1 MSFLPKNQHW
11 FLKVC
16 KSCTHIKHSYL
27 CLFNILLHLMHCL
40 CLKNI
45 NYTLMQCLPYN
56 MMHCLC
62 LKNINYTLMQ
72 CLPYNMMHC
81 LCLKNINYTL
91 MQCLPYN
98 MMHCLCLKNINYTLK
113 QCLPYNKRQF
123 PHGLHISINIIWNI
137 HTCKC
142 THTWLKTTTLP
153 LKNKNLS
160 WPFHVVS
167 VLLFLVL
174 PQSNIVIND
183 LCAVQ
188 CSALEK
194 KKGGGFFVCVMMMMM
209 SWCLMS
215 SDVIWHIRDK
225 LWPMPK
231 HGSIILYVH
240 GNQKAL

>member
-16 KSCTHIKHSYL
+16 KSCGTHIKHSYL
-27 CLFNILLHLMHCL
+27 CLFTILLHLMHCL
-40 CLKNI
+40 CLKYI

-62 LKNINYTLMQ
+62 LKNINYTLM
-72 CLPYNMMHC
+72 
-81 LCLKNINYTL
+81 
-91 MQCLPYN
+91 
-98 MMHCLCLKNINYTLK
+98 

-194 KKGGGFFVCVMMMMM
+194 KKGGVLCVCDDDDDE
-209 SWCLMS
+209 LMLN
-215 SDVIWHIRDK
+215 VLRYH
-225 LWPMPK
+225 LT
-231 HGSIILYVH
+231 Y
-240 GNQKAL
+240 